1 MNAPLLTGPQPPRM
15 PNADHAGPTRLALWL
30 LGVGFGGFLLWASL
44 APLDEG
50 VPTPGVVGVETK
62 RKRVEHLTGGLV
74 ERILVKEGQQVMING
89 VHIVPGLQEV
99 EADFPLFT
107 YVLTV
112 GSAEEHRGRFIKKMG
127 PQPHGWL
134 IWSKKSPASLR

>member
-50 VPTPGVVGVETK
+50 VPTPGVVGVTQINAIP
-62 RKRVEHLTGGLV
+62 LSGG
-74 ERILVKEGQQVMING
+74 GW
-89 VHIVPGLQEV
+89 
-99 EADFPLFT
+99 
-107 YVLTV
+107 
-112 GSAEEHRGRFIKKMG
+112 SMG
-127 PQPHGWL
+127 
-134 IWSKKSPASLR
+134 